1 MTRQQIYNT
10 NILLQ
15 SMTEKIAH
23 ACHIQNYDYV
33 VRNFTTVTETLM
45 LVLDAVFADIPFYN
59 QETELVNPEEISLAL
74 QDILTAQ
81 DNQDYVLM
89 ADLLE
94 LRLLSFLQSL
104 QEAIRVYDVGST
116 NPGMW
121 ERNMEALRR
130 RDNELWEQVMEYHEH
145 YERENAAGTWQGK
158 HHLEDT
164 NSGAFTMAGQDEK
177 GFYYYY
183 HSNVSPLK
191 EAADFADYYYDSSCD
206 SYVLWGLGLGYHVKE
221 MFGLDDGISVQ
232 VFENDMDVIYHCL
245 MATEL
250 SVLFALPGFSLIY
263 DPDFTKIIATLDEA
277 TRSFIIHN
285 PSLRHI
291 PDERIREQMEM
302 FFIRDSGKRN
312 AAVLFEANSREN
324 FRNYDGYVDE
334 LRPQFQGRDVIIV
347 AAGPSLDKNVERLK
361 NKKPGTIIM
370 ATETVFR
377 KLLTLGIDV
386 DYMIVTDA
394 NSRIYGHIAGLE
406 NKKIPMLY
414 LATAYKEYAKN
425 YRGKRYL
432 ICQNGYD
439 KAEKL
444 AHEQGWNLYDTG
456 GSVSTTAL
464 DVCIRLGCG
473 RIAFIGL
480 DLAYTGNLA
489 HATGTARREAEEA
502 EMMKQVSAV
511 GGGSVPASRL
521 FMMYNR
527 WIAERVKRTD
537 VTMPVVDATE
547 GGAVIPGLDIMTL
560 EEYLDFG
567 EIKKAHVKMRIDILV
582 PIGDKGG
589 VENIINM
596 TVPYLQQ
603 KGMEV
608 RVVQLISTGVE
619 WTTEGIPYYTLLEG
633 LTGHTLAEFSDCYK
647 SFLEKMGAPDCILA
661 TTWPSMCYV
670 AGKTAMLLENSD
682 ISIISWIH
690 APVKCYENSGYGSY
704 DSLEFADAHFAIS
717 QSIHD
722 DILEHL
728 PGSRVEY
735 VYNPVDFE
743 KCMQAETCQ
752 SRHSIHRLYFVG
764 RVSEEKRLDIIIQGV
779 AAAGDTWELFVI
791 GDDDNRYGESMKQ
804 LAQTLD
810 AAGRV
815 HWLGWKEN
823 PWSFVKGADA
833 LVLASE
839 FEGFPLAAI
848 EAQANGIPVISTPVS
863 GIEEMIISGVNGY
876 IFPFGDW
883 TKLSDI
889 LYGISTNAIPPF
901 DSDMC
906 REKVAR
912 FEKNTALGD
921 FYNKLRNIWVDK

>member
-10 NILLQ
+10 NIQLQ
-15 SMTEKIAH
+15 SMTEKIVH

-33 VRNFTTVTETLM
+33 VRNFTTVTENLM
-45 LVLDAVFADIPFYN
+45 LVLEAVFADISFYN

-74 QDILTAQ
+74 QDILAAQ
-81 DNQDYVLM
+81 DSQDYVLM

-104 QEAIRVYDVGST
+104 QEAIRTYDGLGTSPEV
-116 NPGMW
+116 W
-121 ERNMEALRR
+121 ERNMEALKK
-130 RDNELWEQVMEYHEH
+130 RDDKLWKQVMEYHER
-145 YERENAAGTWQGK
+145 YERENAAGTWQGI

-177 GFYYYY
+177 GIYYY
-183 HSNVSPLK
+183 HSNVSPMK
-191 EAADFADYYYDSSCD
+191 EAADFAGYYYDRSCD
-206 SYVLWGLGLGYHVKE
+206 SYILWGLGLGYHVKE
-221 MFGLDDGISVQ
+221 LFSLDDGISLQ
-232 VFENDMDVIYHCL
+232 VFESDMDVIYHCL
-245 MATEL
+245 MATEMDM
-250 SVLFALPGFSLIY
+250 LFALPGFSLIY
-263 DPDFTKIIATLDEA
+263 DPDFSKMIATLDE
-277 TRSFIIHN
+277 TTKSFIIHN

-291 PDERIREQMEM
+291 PDAGIREQMEM

-324 FRNYDGYVDE
+324 FRNFDGYVDE
-334 LRPQFQGRDVIIV
+334 LKSQFQGKDVIIV
-347 AAGPSLDKNVERLK
+347 AAGPSLDKNVEQLK

-370 ATETVFR
+370 AVETVFR
-377 KLLTLGIDV
+377 KLLSLGIDV

-394 NSRIYGHIAGLE
+394 NSRIYGHMTGLE
-406 NKKIPMLY
+406 NQTVPMLY
-414 LATAYKEYAKN
+414 LATAYKGFAKN
-425 YRGKRYL
+425 YQGKKYL
-432 ICQNGYD
+432 ICQKGYD
-439 KAEKL
+439 KAEEL
-444 AHEQGWNLYDTG
+444 AHKQGWNLYDTG

-489 HATGTARREAEEA
+489 HATGTARREAEET
-502 EMMKQVSAV
+502 ELMKQVPAV
-511 GGGSVPASRL
+511 GGGSVPVSRL

-527 WIAERVKRTD
+527 WIVERVKQSD

-547 GGAVIPGLDIMTL
+547 GGAVIPGLEVMTL
-560 EEYLDFG
+560 GEYLGIG
-567 EIKKAHVKMRIDILV
+567 EAPVKKRIDILI

-596 TVPYLQQ
+596 TVPYMQQ

-608 RVVQLISTGVE
+608 RVIQLISTGVE

-633 LTGHTLAEFSDCYK
+633 LAGHTLAEFSECYK

-661 TTWPSMCYV
+661 TAWPSMCYV
-670 AGKTAMLLENSD
+670 ARKTMMLLENSA
-682 ISIISWIH
+682 IRIISWLH

-704 DSLEFADAHFAIS
+704 DSLELADAHFAIS
-717 QSIHD
+717 QSIYD

-728 PGSRVEY
+728 PESRVEY

-743 KCMQAETCQ
+743 KCRQAEVCQ
-752 SRHSIHRLYFVG
+752 CRNTIHRLYFVG
-764 RVSEEKRLDIIIQGV
+764 RVSEEKRLDVIIQGV

-804 LAQTLD
+804 LTQDLD

-823 PWSFVKGADA
+823 PWSFVKDADA

-863 GIEEMIISGVNGY
+863 GIEEMITPGVNGY

-883 TKLSDI
+883 KKLSDI
-889 LYGISTNAIPPF
+889 LYGISTNAILPF
-901 DSDMC
+901 DSDVC
-906 REKVAR
+906 REKAAR
-912 FEKNTALGD
+912 FEKNTALSD
-921 FYNKLRNIWVDK
+921 FYNKLCAVLFDE